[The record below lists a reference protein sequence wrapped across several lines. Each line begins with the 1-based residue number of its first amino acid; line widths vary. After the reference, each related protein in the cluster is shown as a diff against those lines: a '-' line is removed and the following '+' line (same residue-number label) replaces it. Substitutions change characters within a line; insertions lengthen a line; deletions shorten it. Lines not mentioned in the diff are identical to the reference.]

1 MAAMSPQRALV
12 VALAA
17 LLAGRAAAQISTSA
31 VPIFHGTLDVN
42 QPAGGTLDRKT
53 GQVKLRVNRWMFMPV
68 AGSNGI
74 FPSQE
79 PVLVALGED
88 SFRLEPGS
96 LVALHGGRVFAY
108 RAPKSV
114 KRGVRKIRIW
124 PQPDGTYRLRFT
136 LIGADLSRLN
146 IQDPV
151 CVPLAVIVGDDDGF
165 SGVTVTSPSFRSRR
179 IAIPGP
185 CNAGGD
191 WPWIQN

>member
-1 MAAMSPQRALV
+1 MSPQRVLV

-17 LLAGRAAAQISTSA
+17 VLATRAAAQISASA

-42 QPAGGTLDRKT
+42 QPAGGTLNRTT
-53 GQVKLRVNRWMFMPV
+53 GQVKLKVSRWTFTPG
-68 AGSNGI
+68 ADSNGI

-79 PVLVALGED
+79 PVVVALGED

-96 LVALHGGRVFAY
+96 LTALRGGRLFAY
-108 RAPKSV
+108 RAPKTV
-114 KRGVRKIRIW
+114 QRGVGRLRIW
-124 PQPDGTYRLRFT
+124 PQQDGTYRLRFT

-165 SGVTVTSPSFRSRR
+165 SGVTVTSPSFHSRR
-179 IAIPGP
+179 IGIPSA

>member
-17 LLAGRAAAQISTSA
+17 LLASRAAAQISTSA

-96 LVALHGGRVFAY
+96 LVSLHGGRVFAY

-146 IQDPV
+146 IEDPV

-165 SGVTVTSPSFRSRR
+165 SGVTVTSPSFTSRR

>member
-96 LVALHGGRVFAY
+96 LVSLHGGRVFAY

-146 IQDPV
+146 IEDPV